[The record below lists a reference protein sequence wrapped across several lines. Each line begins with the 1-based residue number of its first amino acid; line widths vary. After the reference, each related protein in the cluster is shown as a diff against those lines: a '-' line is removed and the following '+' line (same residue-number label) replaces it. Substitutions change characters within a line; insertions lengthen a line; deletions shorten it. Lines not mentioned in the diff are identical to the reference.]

1 MILDRFWSHLG
12 LQVGRPS
19 VPKSCKNLQFFKIF
33 GFLAILPTRGHMI
46 HFLANLALNMRLKTL
61 QNSTQD
67 ASKID
72 QKSIPTSIKILIKIL
87 IGFWSNFGPTWPQKP
102 PKMEPGGA
110 GNSSRFGA
118 WMGLGGLLGALGAQ
132 DLPRGDFWTQRG
144 PTWPQHGL
152 NLVQLGPNWAPP
164 WP

>member
-1 MILDRFWSHLG
+1 MDRFWSHLG
-12 LQVGRPS
+12 FQVGRPS
-19 VPKSCKNLQFFKIF
+19 VPKSCKNQRFFKIF

-87 IGFWSNFGPTWPQKP
+87 IGFWSNFGPTW
-102 PKMEPGGA
+102 G
-110 GNSSRFGA
+110 
-118 WMGLGGLLGALGAQ
+118 
-132 DLPRGDFWTQRG
+132 
-144 PTWPQHGL
+144 QHGP
-152 NLVQLGPNWAPP
+152 QDPP
-164 WP
+164 EGGEHRSPWEPKTLKNQCLFDVFWFFGLPYQSYGILLARWPKNQK